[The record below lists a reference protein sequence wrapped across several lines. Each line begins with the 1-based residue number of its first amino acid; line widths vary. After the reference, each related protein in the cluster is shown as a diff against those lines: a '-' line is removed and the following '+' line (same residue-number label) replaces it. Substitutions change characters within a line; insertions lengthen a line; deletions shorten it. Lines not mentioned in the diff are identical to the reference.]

1 MSELSDL
8 LQKLVSYR
16 SVSPDDANSQD
27 FIAEYLQKIGFQC
40 HVFNNP
46 PVSNLYAQFG
56 SGDPLLLFAGHTDVV
71 PPGPE
76 FDWETPP
83 FSLVEKDGYYYGRG
97 VADMKG
103 SLAAMMIAAKQ
114 FTTQHPNGS
123 LAFLITSGEEGNAYD
138 KGTPYVMQQLA
149 HRGIQPKYCIVGEP
163 SSQTTIAD
171 MIKIGRRGSL
181 TGQMILHGKQGHV
194 AYPHLAENPIHT
206 SIAALL
212 ELTTTQW
219 DLGNEFFPP
228 SSLQVTH
235 IHAGGEANN
244 IIPGTLTLYFNI
256 RYSTE
261 QTSENLKSRISEI
274 FQRHQITSE
283 IQWQH
288 SGKPFIT
295 QSGHLLPICSQVIQQ
310 ITGKIPE
317 YSTSGGTSDAR
328 FIAPYGIEVI
338 ELGPLNASIHQ
349 INERVSIRDLEI
361 LVEIYTAI
369 CVNISPK

>member
-8 LQKLVSYR
+8 LQKLISCR
-16 SVSPDDANSQD
+16 SITPYDANCQI
-27 FIAEYLQKIGFQC
+27 FIAEYLQNIGFQC
-40 HVFNNP
+40 QIFNNP

-56 SGDPLLLFAGHTDVV
+56 SGNPLLLFAGHTDVV

-76 FDWETPP
+76 ADWETPP
-83 FSLVEKDGYYYGRG
+83 FTLSEKNGYYYGRG

-103 SLAAMMIAAKQ
+103 SIAAMMIAAQQ
-114 FTTQHPNGS
+114 FTAHHPNGS
-123 LAFLITSGEEGNAYD
+123 LAFLITSAEEGNEYD
-138 KGTPYVMQQLA
+138 KGTPYVMKQLA
-149 HRGIQPKYCIVGEP
+149 DRGIRPKYCIVGEP

-181 TGQMILHGKQGHV
+181 TGQIVLHGKQGHV

-206 SIAALL
+206 IAAALL
-212 ELTTTQW
+212 ELTSTQW
-219 DLGNEFFPP
+219 DHGNEFFPP

-244 IIPGTLTLYFNI
+244 IIPGTLNLHFNI

-261 QTSENLKSRISEI
+261 QTAENLQSRIIEI
-274 FQRHQITSE
+274 FQSHQLTPE

-295 QSGHLLPICSQVIQQ
+295 QKGHFISMCSQVIQQ

-338 ELGPLNASIHQ
+338 ELGPVNASIHQ
-349 INERVSIRDLEI
+349 INERVSISDLGI
-361 LVEIYTAI
+361 LIEIYKAI
-369 CVNISPK
+369 CVTISPE